1 MNEAYR
7 PYSVGRLASWAYERD
22 WGTSTMPTVIPLHR
36 QYASLVDMS
45 CMHSRYEIRQQPCKI
60 VPRHPFDKG
69 EQTAKVAQDLV
80 D

>member
-1 MNEAYR
+1 
-7 PYSVGRLASWAYERD
+7 
-22 WGTSTMPTVIPLHR
+22 
-36 QYASLVDMS
+36 
-45 CMHSRYEIRQQPCKI
+45 MHSRYEIRQQPCKI